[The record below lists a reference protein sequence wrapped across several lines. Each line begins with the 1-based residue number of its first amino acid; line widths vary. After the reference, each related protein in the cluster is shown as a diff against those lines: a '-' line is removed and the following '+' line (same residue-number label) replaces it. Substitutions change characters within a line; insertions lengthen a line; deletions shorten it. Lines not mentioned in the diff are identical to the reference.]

1 MTEKKQSKTRPTYH
15 SSIEFC
21 FFLLKE
27 CLLISS
33 GHSTLMSLPLGL
45 LLTLTLADVITSS
58 HTQRLMTKRGDSI
71 QDMREDSLWTN
82 KLADNILMEIKRETG
97 QWMRLKKDSQ
107 RMINQLRKLIKDN
120 GDWVGVKGKEREV
133 ISFTDWARLKKGP
146 GKRSGPERRAGLSGW
161 VRMMRSKL

>member
-1 MTEKKQSKTRPTYH
+1 
-15 SSIEFC
+15 
-21 FFLLKE
+21 
-27 CLLISS
+27 
-33 GHSTLMSLPLGL
+33 MSLPLGL

-107 RMINQLRKLIKDN
+107 RMINQLRKLVKDN
-120 GDWVGVKGKEREV
+120 GDWAGVKGKEREV

-146 GKRSGPERRAGLSGW
+146 GERSGPERRAGLSGW